1 MKKII
6 SIFFV
11 SILVFS
17 MVSYNS
23 DTIQGTEITRFTT
36 AEKYNA
42 GYRYNIQGWIYLHI
56 EGKPYDRGYQ
66 HGYLLAD
73 EIVDHITRWSNIIH
87 NSAKNSKNPV
97 DFDSPQYKQIS
108 NDWWESCRYAINKIY
123 WDRTPEE
130 YQNEIRGIAD
140 GVKARGGKVLD
151 RDVDYI
157 DILSINQIY
166 EYLIRLDNHI
176 KGFHPIRDILHIG
189 KILQPTGLSQDE
201 RKYYL
206 TAFLPDP
213 TSSDHCNAFIAT
225 GNATTNG
232 QIVASQNVRCGG
244 WWYPYYIA
252 QRWNVIIDIV
262 PQDGYRLTM
271 ASAPGYIW
279 SDENYYQNEKGIV
292 IVETTP
298 YQGYWTNTGYS
309 MAIRTRRAI
318 QYSDT
323 LDKTIDYL
331 MEGNDGLWT
340 GLYLLGD
347 TETGEIARFELA
359 LYHYEI
365 WRTFNGFYFA
375 ANNAMSKGV
384 RKEQQVNGLNGLI
397 KNLYGFLLKILGLES
412 AYGFST
418 FNYYDA
424 TRDAKLRELGNKY
437 YGKIDIEVLKEKIM
451 SESTISDKWTIDIKA
466 TDTQLMKE
474 NSLWAFWGNAQG
486 MIWDVSDLEDRLQGA
501 RDVPPAGW
509 TLLSGLP
516 PGHNFN
522 LPIKNYATIPIN
534 KNVIWEYD
542 FTKDFQGRNSYY
554 ANLVYMNNIVFAA
567 GLDGNVYA
575 LNASNGEKLWVKT
588 VNDYGGLT
596 WINVNGD
603 LVVVGWENQ
612 SCAMYKKT
620 GQIIWKNDET
630 QFISSQP
637 VFIDNKIILSSRN
650 GDLYA
655 INRTSGRTIWH
666 IALQQQNV
674 YSSVDTIRNRIVV
687 AADTQC
693 YAIDVTDGSIEWT
706 FTTDGMIVS
715 PPSVVDNII
724 FCGSTDTN
732 IYALAAEDGKLKWKN
747 NTGWGIPTT
756 PIYSDN
762 IVYVGSLDNHLYA
775 FEVKNGEMLWS
786 FAGNAAVHST
796 PLVYG
801 EYVFFGCDDGW
812 FYAVNKTDGEPV
824 WCFAPNHTINDDI
837 YNYITTP
844 VLGNSVADDGLV
856 FFSANGKIFG
866 LDAKTVE
873 MNKSVSEAFKFFSL
887 SVSPLVI
894 VLMVVIL
901 LIIGALSGKTYS
913 KKKKKK
919 V

>member
-1 MKKII
+1 MKKIV
-6 SIFFV
+6 SVFFV
-11 SILVFS
+11 FILILS
-17 MVSYNS
+17 MVPYVSE
-23 DTIQGTEITRFTT
+23 IVEGTELASFTT
-36 AEKYNA
+36 PEKYDT

-56 EGKPYDRGYQ
+56 EGEPYGRGYQ

-97 DFDSPQYKQIS
+97 DINSPEYQEMS
-108 NDWWESCRYAINKIY
+108 NDWWESCRSAINNIY

-130 YQNEIRGIAD
+130 YQNEIKGIAD
-140 GVKARGGKVLD
+140 GVKARGGKVLG

-157 DILSINQIY
+157 DILAINQIY
-166 EYLIRLDNHI
+166 EYMIRLDNRI
-176 KGFHPIRDILHIG
+176 KGFHPIRDMLHIG
-189 KILQPTGLSQDE
+189 KILRPTGLSQDE

-206 TAFLPDP
+206 TDFLPDP
-213 TSSDHCNAFIAT
+213 ISSDHCNAFIAT

-262 PQDGYRLTM
+262 PEDGYRLTM

-298 YQGYWTNTGYS
+298 YQGYWKNTGYS

-323 LDKTIDYL
+323 LDKTIGYL

-347 TETGEIARFELA
+347 TKTGEIARFELA

-384 RKEQQVNGLNGLI
+384 RKEQQVEGKNGLV
-397 KNLYGFLLKILGLES
+397 KNLYGFFLKILGVES
-412 AYGFST
+412 AYGFYT

-466 TDTQLMKE
+466 TDTQLMKS
-474 NSLWAFWGNAQG
+474 NSLWTFWGNAGG
-486 MIWDVSDLEDRLQGA
+486 MIWDVSDVENILQGA
-501 RDVPPAGW
+501 RNVPPAGW
-509 TLLSGLP
+509 TLISGLP
-516 PGHNFN
+516 AGHNFN
-522 LPIKNYATIPIN
+522 LPINNFDTVPKN
-534 KNVIWEYD
+534 KDMIWEYD
-542 FTKDFQGRNSYY
+542 FAEDFEGRNSYY
-554 ANLVYMNNIVFAA
+554 ANLVYMNNTVFAA

-575 LNASNGEKLWVKT
+575 LNASTGEKLWVKT

-596 WINVNGD
+596 WINVDGD

-620 GQIIWKNDET
+620 GQIVWKNDEAR
-630 QFISSQP
+630 FISSQP
-637 VFIDNKIILSSRN
+637 VFIDKRIIFSSRN

-655 INRTSGRTIWH
+655 INRTNGRTIWH
-666 IALQQQNV
+666 ITLQKQNV
-674 YSSVDTIRNRIVV
+674 YSSVDIIRNRIVV
-687 AADTQC
+687 AADNQC
-693 YAIDVTDGSIEWT
+693 YAIDAADGSIEWT
-706 FTTDGMIVS
+706 FTTAGMIRS
-715 PPSVVDNII
+715 PPHVGDNTV
-724 FCGSTDTN
+724 FCGSTDTTLYVLN
-732 IYALAAEDGKLKWKN
+732 AVDGKLRWKN
-747 NTGWGIPTT
+747 NTGWGILTT
-756 PIYSDN
+756 PAYSDN
-762 IVYVGSLDNHLYA
+762 IVYTGSFDNHLYA
-775 FEVKNGEMLWS
+775 FDVKDGKMLWS
-786 FAGNAAVHST
+786 FAGNAAIHSA

-801 EYVFFGCDDGW
+801 DYVFIGCDDGW
-812 FYAVNKTDGEPV
+812 FYAVNKTDGEPA
-824 WCFAPNHTINDDI
+824 WSFAPNLTINDDI

-844 VLGNSVADDGLV
+844 VLSNSVADDGLV
-856 FFSANGKIFG
+856 FFSANGNIYS

-873 MNKSVSEAFKFFSL
+873 MKKSVSEEFKFFSL
-887 SVSPLVI
+887 SISPLTI
-894 VLMVVIL
+894 VLIVILL
-901 LIIGALSGKTYS
+901 LIIGATSGYNSRKR
-913 KKKKKK
+913 KKKK
-919 V
+919 